1 MSEKRR
7 GSGFF
12 FFVSNNCNFGPLLI
26 SGLSWTNLDV
36 APFNRVETFSPG
48 SEFDSVLR
56 IKAERILNS
65 APPPIH
71 THKGH
76 GLSFLY
82 EVVLVSSL
90 FQTKITVESTIFQ

>member
-7 GSGFF
+7 GNGFLL
-12 FFVSNNCNFGPLLI
+12 VSHNCNFGPLLI
-26 SGLSWTNLDV
+26 SGLSWTNLDIT
-36 APFNRVETFSPG
+36 PFNRVETFSPG
-48 SEFDSVLR
+48 SEFDSVLQ

-76 GLSFLY
+76 GLSFLC

-90 FQTKITVESTIFQ
+90 FQTKITVGNTIFQ

>member
-1 MSEKRR
+1 MSEKGR
-7 GSGFF
+7 GGGFLL
-12 FFVSNNCNFGPLLI
+12 VSNNCNFGPLLI
-26 SGLSWTNLDV
+26 SGLSRTNLDV

-56 IKAERILNS
+56 IKAERILNP

-90 FQTKITVESTIFQ
+90 FQTKITVGSTIFQ